1 MLKSRQLAAIMF
13 TDIVGF
19 TALMGSD
26 ERKTLEI
33 LEMNRQ
39 IHKLIITEYN
49 GRWIKE
55 LGDGVMASF
64 INISDAI
71 NAAMKIMEACNSAK
85 EYQLCIGIHSA
96 EVVFE
101 NDDVFGDG
109 VNIAA
114 RIQAAAPAGCIFI
127 SETVQKNIANKNEI
141 RTNFYKEEKLKN
153 VNHPIRL
160 YQVLIEG
167 SDIAIPEIA
176 ITQETHKSI
185 AVLPFVNMSSDPEQ
199 EYFSD
204 GISEEI
210 INMLAQVPKLK
221 VMGRTSSFAF
231 KGKNMDLKLI
241 GKQLNVGYLLEG
253 SVRKSGNKLRIT
265 AQLINAEDGAHLYS
279 EKFDR
284 ELLDVFDIQDEI
296 SLKILDAIKIKLL
309 PQKKEAVLKNYTDN
323 IEAYQLFLKGRYHY
337 NKFTSS
343 GFIKAIEYYKAAIA
357 IDTDYAIA
365 YAGLSLCY
373 HDAYYFKWLPKAQSL
388 PLAIETANKAVQ
400 LDAQNAD
407 GHIAVGRIK
416 FWSEWDFTGAL
427 KALETGIKINPN
439 SVDGNR
445 QLEVWHLRMGEYNQ
459 ADDYLKKADELD
471 PFSLLNLSYI
481 GGYYMLIGDSEKPMS
496 YGNRL
501 IALEPNFYYGHFL
514 LALGYWYHQKYDEGI
529 LKLEL
534 ALKLSGE
541 QDISVLRMMGYAYA
555 QIGEKEKAYNIIKKI
570 DNLPINKDANY
581 LTYATV
587 YGSIGDWDKA
597 FNYYEQ
603 AIINKEPFLC
613 FFKSH
618 TRLSHPEIINDPRMK
633 QLFELY
639 DSKIK

>member
-1 MLKSRQLAAIMF
+1 MSKSRQLAAIMF

-26 ERKTLEI
+26 EQKTLEI

-39 IHKLIITEYN
+39 IHKPIITEYN

-64 INISDAI
+64 MNISDSI
-71 NAAMKIMEACNSAK
+71 NAAIKIMETCNSAK

-127 SETVQKNIANKNEI
+127 SGTVQNSIANKKGVHT
-141 RTNFYKEEKLKN
+141 RFYKEVKLKN
-153 VNHPIRL
+153 VINPIRL
-160 YQVLIEG
+160 YQVLIKG
-167 SDIAIPEIA
+167 SGIAIPEIA

-185 AVLPFVNMSSDPEQ
+185 AVLAFVNMSSDPEQ

-388 PLAIETANKAVQ
+388 PFAIESANKAVQ

-416 FWSEWDFTGAL
+416 FYSEWDFTGAL

-445 QLEVWHLRMGEYNQ
+445 QLGNWHLRMGKYDQ
-459 ADDYLKKADELD
+459 ANDYLKKADELD

-481 GGYYMLIGDSEKPMS
+481 GAYYMLIGDGEKIMA
-496 YGNRL
+496 YANRL
-501 IALEPNFYYGHFL
+501 IALEPNFYYGHYQ
-514 LALGYWYHQKYDEGI
+514 LGVGYFIDQKYDEGI
-529 LKLEL
+529 LEIEL
-534 ALKLSGE
+534 AVKLSGG
-541 QDISVLRMMGYAYA
+541 QDIEILITLALSYVHT
-555 QIGEKEKAYNIIKKI
+555 GEKEKAYNIIKKI
-570 DNLPINKDANY
+570 DDLPINKDAIY
-581 LTYATV
+581 FAYATV

-603 AIINKEPFLC
+603 AIINKEPNLF
-613 FFKSH
+613 FFKSR
-618 TRLSHPEIINDPRMK
+618 TLVIHPEIINDPRMK